1 VGLIR
6 LFSPIKSTL
15 ILSCSC
21 CPQGRLIVRAG
32 SEGFQ
37 SEMGPW
43 SFLGSKA
50 LVGETYV
57 PDFDACAP
65 GGCRLL
71 RIHADAYRAALRMG
85 KAEKIVGAR
94 AMRQVCWGGVPDP

>member
-1 VGLIR
+1 ML
-6 LFSPIKSTL
+6 
-15 ILSCSC
+15 
-21 CPQGRLIVRAG
+21 QGRLIVRAG

-50 LVGETYV
+50 LCSEAYV

-85 KAEKIVGAR
+85 KAENIVGAR
-94 AMRQVCWGGVPDP
+94 AMRQVCTL